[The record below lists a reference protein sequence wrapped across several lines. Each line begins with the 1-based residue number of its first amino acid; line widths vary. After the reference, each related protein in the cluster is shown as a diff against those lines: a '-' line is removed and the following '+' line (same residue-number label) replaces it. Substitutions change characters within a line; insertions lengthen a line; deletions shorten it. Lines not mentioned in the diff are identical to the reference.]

1 MLVESV
7 SKWPWNE
14 CPSQRGIAVQVFV
27 EWVSKCAWNPHSVVE
42 QRQAFLGVTPYQ
54 RVSRVDRYEHL
65 VGVVPNN
72 LLAKLAGVSPARIAD
87 IRKRKDS
94 KREPS

>member
-27 EWVSKCAWNPHSVVE
+27 EWVSKCAWNPYLENLPINSRGRNVQNFSRSANAAVLSDLE
-42 QRQAFLGVTPYQ
+42 K
-54 RVSRVDRYEHL
+54 VSGE
-65 VGVVPNN
+65 
-72 LLAKLAGVSPARIAD
+72 S
-87 IRKRKDS
+87 
-94 KREPS
+94 

>member
-1 MLVESV
+1 M
-7 SKWPWNE
+7 P
-14 CPSQRGIAVQVFV
+14 F
-27 EWVSKCAWNPHSVVE
+27 SVVE

-54 RVSRVDRYEHL
+54 RVDRYEHL

-72 LLAKLAGVSPARIAD
+72 VLAKLAGVSPARIAD

>member
-1 MLVESV
+1 MSAANI
-7 SKWPWNE
+7 S
-14 CPSQRGIAVQVFV
+14 RAVVVPF
-27 EWVSKCAWNPHSVVE
+27 SVVE
-42 QRQAFLGVTPYQ
+42 QLQAFLGFTPYQ

-72 LLAKLAGVSPARIAD
+72 VLAKLAGVSPDRIAD